1 MARRPLQ
8 EINAGSMADIAF
20 LLLIFFLVTTTMDTD
35 KGILRILP
43 PPIEDNVDPPIIKE
57 RNVYVVLVNAND
69 QLLVQGMPMRIENL
83 KEGAMKFLTNSGVF
97 KDEYTDP
104 KMPLKAWIRR
114 DRCLENINLAKAALA
129 ENPANEKA
137 KIALTKWENN
147 LKTVDLVG
155 EYKELPSSAM
165 ISLQND
171 NGTSYD
177 MYIQVQNEL
186 QSAVNQLRDDLS
198 KEKFGVTYDL
208 LNPLKDEDKDKIIA
222 IRQVFPQ
229 RISEAE
235 PKDIG
240 GK

>member
-1 MARRPLQ
+1 MARRELS

-43 PPIEDNVDPPIIKE
+43 PPIDEEDPDPPEVKE
-57 RNVYVVLVNAND
+57 KNVYVVLVNAND
-69 QLLVQGMPMRIENL
+69 QLLVEGEPMRIENL
-83 KEGAMKFLTNSGVF
+83 KEGAMEFLTNSGVF
-97 KDEYTDP
+97 SDSYSDP
-104 KMPLKAWIRR
+104 ELPERSWIRR
-114 DRCLENINLAKAALA
+114 AECIENINAAKSVLSSNPDNEQAKNAL
-129 ENPANEKA
+129 E
-137 KIALTKWENN
+137 KWEEN
-147 LKTVDLVG
+147 LMAVELLGEFKT
-155 EYKELPSSAM
+155 LPSSAL

-198 KEKFGVTYDL
+198 MDRFGVPYDQ
-208 LNPLKDEDKDKIIA
+208 LNPLKDDKEKIIA

-235 PKDIG
+235 PKNTNQ
-240 GK
+240 